1 MKPKQAVDSIIE
13 SIDSDLFLLSGN
25 INDATVDAL
34 INIFRA
40 KPIKRENCALI
51 LTTYGGDPDAGY
63 RLVRTIKR
71 YYRKFILYVLG
82 SCKSTGTLI
91 SLGAD
96 EIIMGDF
103 GEFGPLDIQLT
114 KDDEMSSLSGLSY
127 TQSIESL
134 TEQIFKAFEHSFLAL
149 KQRSA
154 GSITTKTAA
163 EVGSKLAVGL
173 LSPVSAQIDPIKLG
187 EVLRAINI
195 ARAYGSRIAPDK
207 EEIITQ
213 LIENYPS
220 HGFVIDYTEAKTI
233 FPNVRE
239 VNEMEKNL
247 ERAIFHITRKES
259 PGNSVVDEIHHSK
272 EEVDEDD
279 EGIDNSNH
287 DVPSDEVNDETESS
301 VNTTANEA
309 EENKMTETAEDLSM
323 FESGGDNELDP
334 LEKSEDQS
342 NENNVTE

>member
-1 MKPKQAVDSIIE
+1 MKPEEAVDNIIE
-13 SIDSDLFLLSGN
+13 SNDSDLFIFSAN
-25 INDATVDAL
+25 INDSTVDAVINL
-34 INIFRA
+34 I
-40 KPIKRENCALI
+40 REKNKLRTNCSLI
-51 LTTYGGDPDAGY
+51 LTTFGGDPDAGY

-71 YYRKFILYVLG
+71 YYAKFILYVLG

-96 EIIMGDF
+96 EIVMGDF

-134 TEQIFKAFEHSFLAL
+134 TEQIFKAFEHSFFAL

-154 GSITTKTAA
+154 GTITTRTAA
-163 EVGSKLAVGL
+163 EISSKLAVGL

-195 ARAYGSRIAPDK
+195 AQAYGSRIAPDK
-207 EEIITQ
+207 EDLITK

-220 HGFVIDYTEAKTI
+220 HGFVIDFQEAKDI

-239 VNEMEKNL
+239 VNENEKIL
-247 ERAIFHITRKES
+247 ESVIFHIVRQET
-259 PGNSVVDEIHHSK
+259 GNNVVDEIEHSSK
-272 EEVDEDD
+272 NTKNSGESESAINSIEQQDELQKDD
-279 EGIDNSNH
+279 A
-287 DVPSDEVNDETESS
+287 SDDG
-301 VNTTANEA
+301 EA
-309 EENKMTETAEDLSM
+309 QL
-323 FESGGDNELDP
+323 G
-334 LEKSEDQS
+334 
-342 NENNVTE
+342 